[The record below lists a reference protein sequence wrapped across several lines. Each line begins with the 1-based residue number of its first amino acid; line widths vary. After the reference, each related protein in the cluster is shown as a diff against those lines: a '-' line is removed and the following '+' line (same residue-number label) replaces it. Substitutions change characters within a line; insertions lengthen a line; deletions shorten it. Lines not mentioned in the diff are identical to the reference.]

1 MGGGR
6 RQKRKSVNSSVSSA
20 ASLESN
26 VAGDLRRPSAAASK
40 MGPVVIGRR
49 QNMKSENSLVE
60 STCMAPQF
68 CSGPSTLSWLETI
81 GEVRGRHAAITTT
94 LSATHPGLE
103 RAPASALRGR
113 SRRPSLMDLIIT
125 VTLFAADGKQQLCS
139 AMVKLNGKDPLTKV
153 TTPG

>member
-1 MGGGR
+1 MTVESDDWVPSSAHVGAGGGGR

-26 VAGDLRRPSAAASK
+26 VAGDLRRASAAASK

-68 CSGPSTLSWLETI
+68 CW
-81 GEVRGRHAAITTT
+81 GR
-94 LSATHPGLE
+94 
-103 RAPASALRGR
+103 
-113 SRRPSLMDLIIT
+113 
-125 VTLFAADGKQQLCS
+125 
-139 AMVKLNGKDPLTKV
+139 PL
-153 TTPG
+153 